1 MSSLN
6 ATEIRALIQA
16 EIDGAAAAQ
25 SDGDGLWMVLC
36 GALVFFMHAGFAM
49 LEAGSVRQTSV
60 ANIMFKNIS
69 TISIGALSYWFF
81 GFAFA
86 YGEDSVGSQNDFIGI
101 GNFAGRVGDDV
112 KALWFFQM
120 VFAATAATIV
130 SGAVAGRIKL
140 MGYFIVAVVLTVFVY
155 PVVSHWIWAT
165 GGWLSGFTPVED
177 LFTFEAGETLPC
189 GVLDFAGSGVVHMTG
204 GVAAFWGALILG
216 PRSGWIENKELFRGH
231 NFALATMGTF
241 FLWFGWYGFNC
252 GSTLVWD
259 GVLAGHVAV
268 TTTVS
273 PSAACLIGMVYSRL
287 VEGHWNLTVALNCV
301 LGGLVGITAGCAVI
315 NPGLAVLT
323 GVISGL
329 VYVLGSKAVE
339 AINVDDPVGAVAVHG
354 FCGLWGLIAVALFG
368 DSDRIFSVYSSRE
381 CDTNV
386 GALLSWQ
393 LLGAASII
401 AWVSAFA
408 ILMFAVLKVAGLLK
422 LDADEQ
428 KNVDAHEHGA
438 AAYENMS

>member
-1 MSSLN
+1 MSSS
-6 ATEIRALIQA
+6 
-16 EIDGAAAAQ
+16 G
-25 SDGDGLWMVLC
+25 S
-36 GALVFFMHAGFAM
+36 
-49 LEAGSVRQTSV
+49 EASLRG
-60 ANIMFKNIS
+60 
-69 TISIGALSYWFF
+69 
-81 GFAFA
+81 
-86 YGEDSVGSQNDFIGI
+86 
-101 GNFAGRVGDDV
+101 VGDDV
-112 KALWFFQM
+112 KALCFFQM
-120 VFAATAATIV
+120 MFTTAADTVV

-140 MGYFIVAVVLTVFVY
+140 FGLIIVAVVLTVFVY
-155 PVVSHWIWAT
+155 PVLSHWIWAT
-165 GGWLSGFTPVED
+165 GGWLSGFTTVED
-177 LFTFEAGETLPC
+177 LFTFETGETLPC

-259 GVLAGHVAV
+259 GVLAGDVAV

-273 PSAACLIGMVYSRL
+273 PSAACLISM
-287 VEGHWNLTVALNCV
+287 TVALNCV
-301 LGGLVGITAGCAVI
+301 LGGLVGITAGCAVN

-323 GVISGL
+323 VVVSGL

-354 FCGLWGLIAVALFG
+354 FFGLWGLIAVALFG
-368 DSDRIFSVYSSRE
+368 DSDSIFSVYSSRE

-401 AWVSAFA
+401 AWVSAFT
-408 ILMFAVLKVAGLLK
+408 ILLFAVLKVAGLLK